1 VQIRFYLNDNPDK
14 VLTSDELE
22 YISSKLEFGHD
33 NRAGMNGSLH
43 RISRVIN
50 RMDRATGVT
59 MRIGRCMPGISE
71 LIKDLIQVSV
81 PRGSLFGN
89 AKDSILYCFSH
100 FVVCMETHLV
110 FRQSFSLVEL
120 RSHEVGRHH
129 NRDIY
134 ASVNTGPIF

>member
-1 VQIRFYLNDNPDK
+1 VARFDGPAPSNYCPLAQIRFYLNDNPDK

-81 PRGSLFGN
+81 PRGSLFGK
-89 AKDSILYCFSH
+89 AKGSILYCFSH
-100 FVVCMETHLV
+100 FVVCKEST
-110 FRQSFSLVEL
+110 FGSQ
-120 RSHEVGRHH
+120 
-129 NRDIY
+129 
-134 ASVNTGPIF
+134 TKIFTCGAQKP